1 MKQSQQNIKRLL
13 RHYAPR
19 NDKNTKTNMNTDILF
34 KQSIENKEN
43 FWKEQAQEISWF
55 EFPKTITSNDEN
67 HYNQWFP
74 DGKLNICYLCIDKHI
89 EDGFGDQVAVI
100 YDSPVTNQKKTYT
113 FNEAKQEISKLAG
126 GLISLG
132 LKKGDTAVIYMPMI
146 PQTLF
151 SMLACARI
159 GVIHNVVFGG
169 FAPHELVVRIDD
181 CKPKAL
187 ITATAGVEI
196 AKRIPYLP
204 LVEKAIELAQDKVDH
219 IIVYNRKLVDNQHE
233 IFDGL
238 IDYEELVQNS
248 EPADCVSVESTHPLY
263 LLYTSGTTGK
273 PKGVARD
280 TGGYATALKLSMKY
294 IYGIEPGETFW
305 AASDFGWAVGHS
317 YTVYGPLI
325 NRNSTI
331 IFEGKPIMTPDAG
344 TFWRIISEYKVAA
357 MFTAPTAIRAIK
369 KEDPNGELVKKYDLS
384 HFRKQFLA
392 GERCDVA
399 TLDWFAEHI
408 GIPAIDHW
416 WQTESGSPMLGL
428 MTFNEDYKIKR
439 ASAGK
444 PIPGYDI
451 KIFDENGYELDAHH
465 EGYLVIKLPLPPGA
479 LLGIWKDYDRFEK
492 SYLSQYKGYYFSG
505 DGAIKD
511 EDGYI
516 FITGRV
522 DDVIN
527 VAGHRLSTSEMEEIV
542 SSHPDVAECA
552 VVGIDDELKG
562 QIPFA
567 TVVLKNG
574 SSVSEDQV
582 EKDIIKTVREKI
594 GAVACLKNVM
604 IVKRLPKTRSGK
616 ILRKLIRTLLDGK
629 EFQIP
634 STIDDEKIIDEIQE
648 KIGDYRR

>member
-1 MKQSQQNIKRLL
+1 M
-13 RHYAPR
+13 
-19 NDKNTKTNMNTDILF
+19 DTDRLF
-34 KQSIENKEN
+34 KQSIENKEQ

-55 EFPKTITSNDEN
+55 EFPNQIISKDEN
-67 HYNQWFP
+67 TYTQWFS
-74 DGKLNICYLCIDKHI
+74 DGKLNMSYLCIDKHI
-89 EDGFGDQVAVI
+89 EDGFGDEIAII
-100 YDSPVTNQKKTYT
+100 YDSPVTNQRKKYT
-113 FNEAKQEISKLAG
+113 FNKAKEEISKLAG
-126 GLISLG
+126 GLVSLG
-132 LKKGDTAVIYMPMI
+132 LKKGDTAVVYMPMI

-151 SMLACARI
+151 AMLACARI

-187 ITATAGVEI
+187 ITATAGIEI

-204 LVEKAIELAQDKVDH
+204 LVEKAIELAQDKVDN
-219 IIVYNRKLVDNQHE
+219 IIVFNRNLIDNKDE
-233 IFDGL
+233 MFEGI
-238 IDYEELVQNS
+238 IDYEELVSAS
-248 EPADCVSVESTHPLY
+248 EPADCVSVESNHPLY

-273 PKGVARD
+273 PKGITRD
-280 TGGYATALKLSMKY
+280 TGGYATALKFSMKY
-294 IYGIEPGETFW
+294 IYGIEQGEAFW

-317 YTVYGPLI
+317 YSVYGPLI
-325 NRNSTI
+325 NRNTTI

-344 TFWRIISEYKVAA
+344 TFWRIISEYKVSA

-384 HFRKQFLA
+384 HFKKQFLA

-399 TLDWFAEHI
+399 TLDWFEKHI
-408 GIPAIDHW
+408 GVPAIDHW
-416 WQTESGSPMLGL
+416 WQTESGWPMLGL
-428 MTFNEDYKIKR
+428 MTFNDDYKIKR
-439 ASAGK
+439 AAAGK

-451 KIFDENGYELDAHH
+451 KIFDENGYELDEHK

-479 LLGIWKDYDRFEK
+479 LLGVWNDYERFEK

-511 EDGYI
+511 EDGYL

-552 VVGIDDELKG
+552 VVGIDDDLRG
-562 QIPFA
+562 QVPFA

-574 SSVSEDQV
+574 AEISEENV
-582 EKDIIKTVREKI
+582 EKEIILKVREKI
-594 GAVACLKNVM
+594 GAVAFLKSVM
-604 IVKRLPKTRSGK
+604 VVKRLPKTRSGK
-616 ILRKLIRTLLDGK
+616 ILRKLIRTIIDGK

-634 STIDDEKIIDEIQE
+634 STIDDEKIIDELRE
-648 KIGDYRR
+648 KIQQYRG

>member
-1 MKQSQQNIKRLL
+1 
-13 RHYAPR
+13 
-19 NDKNTKTNMNTDILF
+19 MNTDDLF
-34 KQSIENKEN
+34 KQSIENKEQ

-55 EFPKTITSNDEN
+55 EFPETIISKDKNNYT
-67 HYNQWFP
+67 QWFE
-74 DGKLNICYLCIDKHI
+74 DGRLNMSYLCIDKHI
-89 EDGFGDQVAVI
+89 EDGFGEEIAII
-100 YDSPVTNQKKTYT
+100 YDSPVTNQKKKYT
-113 FNEAKQEISKLAG
+113 FNQAKEEISKLAG
-126 GLISLG
+126 GLDSLG

-151 SMLACARI
+151 AMLACARI

-204 LVEKAIELAQDKVDH
+204 LVEKAIELAQDKVDN
-219 IIVYNRKLVDNQHE
+219 IIVFNRKLTDNKDE
-233 IFDGL
+233 MFEGI
-238 IDYEELVQNS
+238 IDYEELVSAS
-248 EPADCVSVESTHPLY
+248 EPADCVSVESNHPLY

-273 PKGVARD
+273 PKGITRD
-280 TGGYATALKLSMKY
+280 TGGYATALKFSMKY
-294 IYGIEPGETFW
+294 IYGIEEGETFW
-305 AASDFGWAVGHS
+305 AASDLGWAVGHS
-317 YTVYGPLI
+317 YTVYAPLI
-325 NRNSTI
+325 NRNTTI
-331 IFEGKPIMTPDAG
+331 IFEGKPIMTPDSG
-344 TFWRIISEYKVAA
+344 TFWRIISEYQVSA

-384 HFRKQFLA
+384 HFKKQFLA

-408 GIPAIDHW
+408 GVPAIDHW

-428 MTFNEDYKIKR
+428 MTFNDDYKIKR
-439 ASAGK
+439 AAAGK

-451 KIFDENGYELDAHH
+451 KIFDENGYELDEHK

-479 LLGIWKDYDRFEK
+479 LLGVWNDHERFEK

-552 VVGIDDELKG
+552 VVGIDDDLRG
-562 QIPFA
+562 QVPFA

-574 SSVSEDQV
+574 SEISEENV
-582 EKDIIKTVREKI
+582 EKEIILKVREKI
-594 GAVACLKNVM
+594 GAVAFLKSVM
-604 IVKRLPKTRSGK
+604 VVKRLPKTRSGK
-616 ILRKLIRTLLDGK
+616 TLRKLIRTIIDGK

-634 STIDDEKIIDEIQE
+634 STIDDENIIDEIQE
-648 KIGDYRR
+648 KFKTYKDKK

>member
-1 MKQSQQNIKRLL
+1 
-13 RHYAPR
+13 
-19 NDKNTKTNMNTDILF
+19 MNADDLF
-34 KQSIENKEN
+34 KRSIEDKEN

-55 EFPKTITSNDEN
+55 EFPGQILSQNEN
-67 HYNQWFP
+67 NYTEWYS
-74 DGKLNICYLCIDKHI
+74 DGKLNICYLCIDKHV
-89 EDGFGDQVAVI
+89 EDGYGDQIAII
-100 YDSPVTNQKKTYT
+100 YDSPVTDQKITYT
-113 FNEAKQEISKLAG
+113 FNQAQEEISKFAG
-126 GLISLG
+126 GLVSLG
-132 LKKGDTAVIYMPMI
+132 LEKGDTAVIYMPMI

-151 SMLACARI
+151 AMLACARI

-169 FAPHELVVRIDD
+169 FAPHELAVRIDD

-219 IIVYNRKLVDNQHE
+219 IIVYNRKLIDNQDE
-233 IFDGL
+233 MFDGL
-238 IDYEELVQNS
+238 IDYEGLIQQSSSV
-248 EPADCVSVESTHPLY
+248 ACVPVASTHPLY

-273 PKGVARD
+273 PKGIVRD
-280 TGGYATALKLSMKY
+280 TGGYATALKFSMKY
-294 IYGIEPGETFW
+294 IYGIEPGETYW

-317 YTVYGPLI
+317 FSVYGPLL
-325 NRNSTI
+325 NRNTTI
-331 IFEGKPIMTPDAG
+331 VFEGKPIMTPDAG
-344 TFWRIISEYKVAA
+344 TFWRIISEYKVSA

-384 HFRKQFLA
+384 NLKKQFLA

-399 TLDWFAEHI
+399 TLDWFNEHI
-408 GIPAIDHW
+408 GVPAIDHW
-416 WQTESGSPMLGL
+416 WQTESGWPMLGL
-428 MTFNEDYKIKR
+428 LTFDDHYKIKR

-451 KIFDENGYELDAHH
+451 KIFDENGFELDPHQ

-479 LLGIWKDYDRFEK
+479 LLGIWKDYERFQS

-505 DGAIKD
+505 DGAIQD
-511 EDGYI
+511 EDGYF

-527 VAGHRLSTSEMEEIV
+527 VAGHRLSTSEMEEIL
-542 SSHPDVAECA
+542 SSHPQVAECA
-552 VVGIDDELKG
+552 VVGIDNELKG
-562 QIPFA
+562 QVPFA

-574 SSVSEDQV
+574 STISEEDL
-582 EKDIIKTVREKI
+582 EKEIIKMVREKI
-594 GAVACLKNVM
+594 GAVAFLKNAMV
-604 IVKRLPKTRSGK
+604 VKRLPKTRSGK

-629 EFQIP
+629 EFQVP
-634 STIDDEKIIDEIQE
+634 STIDDDQIIEEIQE
-648 KIGDYRR
+648 KIVDYRTKFTN

>member
-1 MKQSQQNIKRLL
+1 M
-13 RHYAPR
+13 
-19 NDKNTKTNMNTDILF
+19 DTDILF
-34 KQSIENKEN
+34 KQSIEDKEH
-43 FWKEQAQEISWF
+43 FWKQQAQEIDWF
-55 EFPKTITSNDEN
+55 QFPAQILSEDNNNYTE
-67 HYNQWFP
+67 WFS
-74 DGKLNICYLCIDKHI
+74 DGKLNMCYLCIDKHI
-89 EDGFGDQVAVI
+89 NDGFGEQVAII
-100 YDSPVTNQKKTYT
+100 YDSPVTHQKIKYT
-113 FNEAKQEISKLAG
+113 FNEAKEEISKLAG
-126 GLISLG
+126 GLVSLG

-204 LVEKAIELAQDKVDH
+204 LVEKAIELTQNKVEH
-219 IIVYNRKLVDNQHE
+219 IIVFNRKLADNHHE
-233 IFDGL
+233 MFEGL
-238 IDYEELVQNS
+238 IDYEELIQQS

-273 PKGVARD
+273 PKGITRD
-280 TGGYATALKLSMKY
+280 TGGYATALKFSMNY
-294 IYGIEPGETFW
+294 IYGVKPEETYW

-317 YTVYGPLI
+317 FSVYGPLI
-325 NRNSTI
+325 NRNTTV
-331 IFEGKPIMTPDAG
+331 IFEGKPILTPDAG
-344 TFWRIISEYKVAA
+344 TFWRIISEYRVSV

-384 HFRKQFLA
+384 HFKKQFLA

-408 GIPAIDHW
+408 GVPAIDHW
-416 WQTESGSPMLGL
+416 WQTESGWPMLGL
-428 MTFNEDYKIKR
+428 MTLNEDYKIKR

-444 PIPGYDI
+444 PVPGYDI
-451 KIFDENGYELDAHH
+451 KIFDENGYELDAHQ

-479 LLGIWKDYDRFEK
+479 LLGIWNDDKRFHD
-492 SYLSQYKGYYFSG
+492 SYLSQYNGYYFSG

-552 VVGIDDELKG
+552 VVGINDDLKG

-567 TVVLKNG
+567 SVVVKNG
-574 SSVSEDQV
+574 SAISEKDL
-582 EKDIIKTVREKI
+582 EEDIIKSVREKI

-604 IVKRLPKTRSGK
+604 MVKRLPKTRSGK
-616 ILRKLIRTLLDGK
+616 ILRKLIRTILDGK

-634 STIDDEKIIDEIQE
+634 STIDDEKIVEEIQQ
-648 KIGDYRR
+648 KIEEYRA

>member
-1 MKQSQQNIKRLL
+1 MINADAIFKR
-13 RHYAPR
+13 
-19 NDKNTKTNMNTDILF
+19 
-34 KQSIENKEN
+34 SIEDKEN
-43 FWKEQAQEISWF
+43 FWKEQAEDINWF
-55 EFPKTITSNDEN
+55 EFPTDILSPDKNN
-67 HYNQWFP
+67 YPQWFAN
-74 DGKLNICYLCIDKHI
+74 GKLNMCYLCIDQHI
-89 EDGFGDQVAVI
+89 EDGFGEQTAII
-100 YDSPVTNQKKTYT
+100 YDSPVTNQKLQYT
-113 FNEAKQEISKLAG
+113 FNEAKDEIAKFAG
-126 GLISLG
+126 GLASLG

-151 SMLACARI
+151 AMLACARI

-196 AKRIPYLP
+196 SKRIPYLP

-219 IIVYNRKLVDNQHE
+219 IIVYNRRLTENKHE
-233 IFDGL
+233 MFEGI
-238 IDYEELVQNS
+238 IDYEELIKNS
-248 EPADCVSVESTHPLY
+248 EPVDCVSVESTHPLY

-273 PKGVARD
+273 PKGIVRD
-280 TGGYATALKLSMKY
+280 TGGYAVALKFSMKY
-294 IYGIEPGETFW
+294 IYGIEPGETYW

-317 YTVYGPLI
+317 YTVYGPLL
-325 NRNSTI
+325 NRNTTI

-384 HFRKQFLA
+384 HFKKQFLA

-408 GIPAIDHW
+408 GVPAIDHW
-416 WQTESGSPMLGL
+416 WQTESGWPMLGL
-428 MTFNEDYKIKR
+428 MTYDENYTIKR

-451 KIFDENGYELDAHH
+451 KIFDENGYELDAHQ
-465 EGYLVIKLPLPPGA
+465 EGYLIIKLPLPPGA
-479 LLGIWKDYDRFEK
+479 LLGVWKDYERYQK
-492 SYLSQYKGYYFSG
+492 SYLSQYNGYYFSG

-552 VVGIDDELKG
+552 VVGIDDNLKG

-567 TVVLKNG
+567 TIVVKNG
-574 SSVSEDQV
+574 SLITEQDL
-582 EKDIIKTVREKI
+582 EKEIIQMVREKI
-594 GAVACLKNVM
+594 GAVAFLKNAM
-604 IVKRLPKTRSGK
+604 TVKRLPKTRSGK
-616 ILRKLIRTLLDGK
+616 ILRKLIRTLLDSK

-648 KIGDYRR
+648 KIREYRA

>member
-1 MKQSQQNIKRLL
+1 MTETQK
-13 RHYAPR
+13 
-19 NDKNTKTNMNTDILF
+19 NMNADDLF
-34 KQSIENKEN
+34 KQSIENKEQ
-43 FWKEQAQEISWF
+43 FWKEQAQKISWF
-55 EFPKTITSNDEN
+55 EFPETIISKDKNNYT
-67 HYNQWFP
+67 QWFE
-74 DGKLNICYLCIDKHI
+74 DGKLNMSYLCIDKHI
-89 EDGFGDQVAVI
+89 EDGFGEEIAII
-100 YDSPVTNQKKTYT
+100 YDSPVTNQKIKYT
-113 FNEAKQEISKLAG
+113 FNQAKEKISKLAG
-126 GLISLG
+126 GLVSLN

-151 SMLACARI
+151 AMLACARI

-187 ITATAGVEI
+187 ITATAGIEI

-204 LVEKAIELAQDKVDH
+204 LVEKAIELAQDKVDN
-219 IIVYNRKLVDNQHE
+219 IIVFNRKLTENKNE
-233 IFDGL
+233 MFEGI
-238 IDYEELVQNS
+238 IDYEELVSTS
-248 EPADCVSVESTHPLY
+248 EPSDCVSVDSNHPLY

-273 PKGVARD
+273 PKGITRD
-280 TGGYATALKLSMKY
+280 TGGYATALKFSMKY
-294 IYGIEPGETFW
+294 IYGIEQGEAFW

-317 YTVYGPLI
+317 YSVYGPLI
-325 NRNSTI
+325 NRNTTI
-331 IFEGKPIMTPDAG
+331 IFEGKPVMTPDAG
-344 TFWRIISEYKVAA
+344 TFWRIISEHKVSA

-369 KEDPNGELVKKYDLS
+369 KEDPNGELIKKYDLR
-384 HFRKQFLA
+384 HFKKQFLA

-399 TLDWFAEHI
+399 TLDWFEKHI
-408 GIPAIDHW
+408 GVPAIDHW

-428 MTFNEDYKIKR
+428 MTFNDDYKIKR
-439 ASAGK
+439 AAAGK

-451 KIFDENGYELDAHH
+451 KIFDENGYELDEHK

-479 LLGIWKDYDRFEK
+479 LLGVWNDYERFEK

-552 VVGIDDELKG
+552 VVGIDDDLRG
-562 QIPFA
+562 QVPFA

-574 SSVSEDQV
+574 SEISEENV
-582 EKDIIKTVREKI
+582 EKEIILKVREKI
-594 GAVACLKNVM
+594 GAVAFLKSV
-604 IVKRLPKTRSGK
+604 IVVKRLPKTRSGK
-616 ILRKLIRTLLDGK
+616 ILRKLIRTIIDGK

-648 KIGDYRR
+648 KFKIYKDKK

>member
-1 MKQSQQNIKRLL
+1 MNADALF
-13 RHYAPR
+13 
-19 NDKNTKTNMNTDILF
+19 TK
-34 KQSIENKEN
+34 SIENKEE
-43 FWKEQAQEISWF
+43 FWKEQAENIKWF
-55 EFPKTITSNDEN
+55 SFPKNILSTDEN
-67 HYNQWFP
+67 NYPQWFA
-74 DGKLNICYLCIDKHI
+74 DGELNMCYLCIDKHI
-89 EDGFGDQVAVI
+89 EDGFGEQIAVI
-100 YDSPVTNQKKTYT
+100 YDSPVTNQKITFT
-113 FNEAKQEISKLAG
+113 FNQAKEEISKLAG
-126 GLISLG
+126 GLLSLG

-169 FAPHELVVRIDD
+169 FAPQELVVRIDD

-196 AKRIPYLP
+196 VKRIPYLP
-204 LVEKAIELAQDKVDH
+204 LVEKAIELAQDKVDN
-219 IIVYNRKLVDNQHE
+219 IIVFNRKLVDNQHE
-233 IFDGL
+233 MFDGL
-238 IDYEELVQNS
+238 IDYEELVNKS
-248 EPADCVSVESTHPLY
+248 KPANCVPVESTHPLY

-273 PKGVARD
+273 PKGIVRD
-280 TGGYATALKLSMKY
+280 TGGYATAMKFSMEY
-294 IYGIEPGETFW
+294 IYDAKPGETFW

-317 YTVYGPLI
+317 YSVYGPLV
-325 NRNSTI
+325 NRNTTV

-344 TFWRIISEYKVAA
+344 TFWRIISEYKVAT

-384 HFRKQFLA
+384 CLKKQFLA

-399 TLDWFAEHI
+399 TLDWFNEHVNV
-408 GIPAIDHW
+408 PAIDHW

-428 MTFNEDYKIKR
+428 LTAEENYQIKR

-451 KIFDENGYELDAHH
+451 HIFDENGLELDAHR

-479 LLGIWKDYDRFEK
+479 LLGVWKDYERFEK
-492 SYLSQYKGYYFSG
+492 SYLSQFEGYYFSG

-511 EDGYI
+511 EDGYV

-552 VVGIDDELKG
+552 VVGIDDALKG

-567 TVVLKNG
+567 SVVIKNG
-574 SSVSEDQV
+574 STISETEL
-582 EKDIIKTVREKI
+582 EKQIILKVREKI

-604 IVKRLPKTRSGK
+604 TVKRLPKTRSGK
-616 ILRKLIRTLLDGK
+616 ILRKLIRTLLDDK
-629 EFQIP
+629 EFTIP
-634 STIDDEKIIDEIQE
+634 ATIDDEKIIDEIQE
-648 KIGDYRR
+648 KYKEYTISK

>member
-1 MKQSQQNIKRLL
+1 MDT
-13 RHYAPR
+13 Y
-19 NDKNTKTNMNTDILF
+19 DLF
-34 KQSIENKEN
+34 KRSIENKEQ
-43 FWKEQAQEISWF
+43 FWTEQTNKISWF
-55 EFPKTITSNDEN
+55 EFPKNILSEDKNNYT
-67 HYNQWFP
+67 QWFV
-74 DGKLNICYLCIDKHI
+74 DGKLNMSYLCIDKHI
-89 EDGFGDQVAVI
+89 EDGFGEEIAII
-100 YDSPVTNQKKTYT
+100 YDSPVTNQKQKFTY
-113 FNEAKQEISKLAG
+113 NQAKEEISKLAG
-126 GLISLG
+126 GLKSLG

-181 CKPKAL
+181 CKPKVL

-204 LVEKAIELAQDKVDH
+204 LVEKAIELAQDKVDN
-219 IIVYNRKLVDNQHE
+219 IIVFNRKLVENQSE
-233 IFDGL
+233 MFEGL
-238 IDYEELVQNS
+238 IDYEELVSKS
-248 EPADCVSVESTHPLY
+248 EPADCVSVESNHPLY

-273 PKGVARD
+273 PKGIARD
-280 TGGYATALKLSMKY
+280 TGGYATALKFSMKY

-325 NRNSTI
+325 NRNTTI

-384 HFRKQFLA
+384 HFKKQFLA

-408 GIPAIDHW
+408 NVPAIDHW

-428 MTFNEDYKIKR
+428 MTFDDDYKIKR

-451 KIFDENGYELDAHH
+451 KVFDENGYELDPHH

-479 LLGIWKDYDRFEK
+479 LLGIWNDYERFNK
-492 SYLSQYKGYYFSG
+492 SYLSQFNGYYFSG

-511 EDGYI
+511 EDGYV

-574 SSVSEDQV
+574 AEISEENL
-582 EKDIIKTVREKI
+582 EKEIVKTVREKI
-594 GAVACLKNVM
+594 GAVACLKNVAV
-604 IVKRLPKTRSGK
+604 VKRLPKTRSGK
-616 ILRKLIRTLLDGK
+616 ILRKLIRTIIDGK

-634 STIDDEKIIDEIQE
+634 STIDDENIIEEIQG
-648 KIGDYRR
+648 KILEYKNPK

>member
-1 MKQSQQNIKRLL
+1 MQTDNLFEKSI
-13 RHYAPR
+13 
-19 NDKNTKTNMNTDILF
+19 NDR
-34 KQSIENKEN
+34 EN
-43 FWKEQAQEISWF
+43 FWKEQAQEIKWS
-55 EFPKTITSNDEN
+55 EFPSQITSKDKND
-67 HYNQWFP
+67 YTQWFA
-74 DGKLNICYLCIDKHI
+74 DGKLNMCYLCIDQHI
-89 EDGFGDQVAVI
+89 EDGFGDQTAII
-100 YDSPVTNQKKTYT
+100 YDSPVTQQKISYS
-113 FNEAKQEISKLAG
+113 FLEAQEEISKLAG
-126 GLISLG
+126 GLVSLG

-169 FAPHELVVRIDD
+169 FAPQELVVRIDD
-181 CKPKAL
+181 CKPKVL

-204 LVEKAIELAQDKVDH
+204 LVEKAIELAQDKVDN
-219 IIVYNRKLVDNQHE
+219 IIVYNRKLVDNQNE
-233 IFDGL
+233 MFDGL
-238 IDYEELVQNS
+238 IDYQELVEKSN
-248 EPADCVSVESTHPLY
+248 PTPCVPVESTHPLY

-273 PKGVARD
+273 PKGITRD
-280 TGGYATALKLSMKY
+280 TGGHATALKFSMKY
-294 IYGIEPGETFW
+294 IYGIESGETFW

-317 YTVYGPLI
+317 YMVYGPLL
-325 NRNSTI
+325 NRNTTV

-344 TFWRIISEYKVAA
+344 TFWRVISEYKVNA

-369 KEDPNGELVKKYDLS
+369 KEDPEGLLVKKYDLS
-384 HFRKQFLA
+384 SLKKQFLA

-399 TLDWFAEHI
+399 TLDWFNEHI
-408 GIPAIDHW
+408 GVPAIDHW
-416 WQTESGSPMLGL
+416 WQTESGSPMIGL
-428 MTFNEDYKIKR
+428 LTYDDNYQIKR

-444 PIPGYDI
+444 AMPGYDI
-451 KIFDENGYELDAHH
+451 KIFDESGLELDENK

-479 LLGIWKDYDRFEK
+479 LASVWNDNERFQD
-492 SYLSQYKGYYFSG
+492 SYLSQFNGYYFSG

-552 VVGIDDELKG
+552 VVGIDDDLRG

-567 TVVLKNG
+567 AIVLKNG
-574 SSVSEDQV
+574 TQISESEV
-582 EKDIIKTVREKI
+582 EKEIILKVREKI
-594 GAVACLKNVM
+594 GAVAFLKNVM
-604 IVKRLPKTRSGK
+604 TVNRLPKTRSGK
-616 ILRKLIRTLLDGK
+616 ILRKLIRTIIDGK
-629 EFQIP
+629 DFQIP
-634 STIDDEKIIDEIQE
+634 STIDDEKIIEEMQIKYQS
-648 KIGDYRR
+648 YRD

>member
-1 MKQSQQNIKRLL
+1 MNTGDLYKQSL
-13 RHYAPR
+13 
-19 NDKNTKTNMNTDILF
+19 
-34 KQSIENKEN
+34 ENKEH
-43 FWKEQAQEISWF
+43 FWKEQAREISWF
-55 EFPKTITSNDEN
+55 EFPQTIISQNQN
-67 HYNQWFP
+67 HYTQWFA
-74 DGKLNICYLCIDKHI
+74 DGKLNMCYLCIDKHI
-89 EDGFGDQVAVI
+89 EDGFGNETAII
-100 YDSPVTNQKKTYT
+100 YDSPVTNQKRKYT
-113 FNEAKQEISKLAG
+113 FYEAREEISKLAG
-126 GLISLG
+126 GLLSLG

-151 SMLACARI
+151 AMLACARI

-169 FAPHELVVRIDD
+169 FAPNELVVRIDD

-187 ITATAGVEI
+187 ITATAGIEI

-204 LVEKAIELAQDKVDH
+204 LVEKAIELAQDKVEN
-219 IIVYNRKLVDNQHE
+219 IIVFNRKLVDNQHE
-233 IFDGL
+233 MFDGL
-238 IDYEELVQNS
+238 VDYEELVQKS
-248 EPADCVSVESTHPLY
+248 QAAECVSVESTHPLY

-273 PKGVARD
+273 PKGITRD
-280 TGGYATALKLSMKY
+280 TGGYATALKFSMKY
-294 IYGIEPGETFW
+294 IYGVEPGETYW

-317 YTVYGPLI
+317 FSVYGPLI
-325 NRNSTI
+325 NRNTTV

-344 TFWRIISEYKVAA
+344 TFWRIISEYKVSV

-392 GERCDVA
+392 GERCDVS

-408 GIPAIDHW
+408 GVPAIDHW
-416 WQTESGSPMLGL
+416 WQTESGWPMLGL
-428 MTFNEDYKIKR
+428 MTFDENYKIKR

-451 KIFDENGYELDAHH
+451 TIFDENGYELDAHH

-479 LLGIWKDYDRFEK
+479 LLGIWKDNERFQS
-492 SYLSQYKGYYFSG
+492 SYLSQFNGYYFSG

-542 SSHPDVAECA
+542 SAHPDVAECA

-562 QIPFA
+562 QVPFA

-574 SSVSEDQV
+574 SVISEENI
-582 EKDIIKTVREKI
+582 EKEIVKNVREKI

-604 IVKRLPKTRSGK
+604 TVKRLPKTRSGK
-616 ILRKLIRTLLDGK
+616 ILRKLIRTLVDKK

-634 STIDDEKIIDEIQE
+634 STIDDEKIIDEIQQ
-648 KIGDYRR
+648 KIIAYKTKKNN

>member
-1 MKQSQQNIKRLL
+1 
-13 RHYAPR
+13 
-19 NDKNTKTNMNTDILF
+19 MNADTLF
-34 KQSIENKEN
+34 KRSMEDRES
-43 FWKEQAQEISWF
+43 FWQEQAREIQWS
-55 EFPKTITSNDEN
+55 EFPRQILSEN
-67 HYNQWFP
+67 GGHYPQWFA
-74 DGKLNICYLCIDKHI
+74 DGKLNMCYLCIDKHI
-89 EDGFGDQVAVI
+89 EDGFGNEIAII
-100 YDSPVTNQKKTYT
+100 YDSPVTGQKTTYT
-113 FNEAKQEISKLAG
+113 FNEAREEISKLAG
-126 GLISLG
+126 GLVSLG

-151 SMLACARI
+151 AMLACARI

-187 ITATAGVEI
+187 ITATAGMEV

-204 LVEKAIELAQDKVDH
+204 LVEKAIELAQDKVDN
-219 IIVYNRKLVDNQHE
+219 IIVFNRKLADNRHE
-233 IFDGL
+233 MFEGL
-238 IDYEELVQNS
+238 IDYETLVRESN
-248 EPADCVSVESTHPLY
+248 PAECVSVESTHPLY

-273 PKGVARD
+273 PKGITRD
-280 TGGYATALKLSMKY
+280 TGGYATALKFSMKY
-294 IYGIEPGETFW
+294 IYGVEPGETYW

-317 YTVYGPLI
+317 FSVYGPLI
-325 NRNSTI
+325 NRNTTI
-331 IFEGKPIMTPDAG
+331 IFEGKPVMTPDAG
-344 TFWRIISEYKVAA
+344 TFWRIISEYKVSV

-369 KEDPNGELVKKYDLS
+369 KEDPDGNLVKKYDLS
-384 HFRKQFLA
+384 NFKKQFLA

-399 TLDWFAEHI
+399 TLDWLTRHI
-408 GIPAIDHW
+408 RVPVIDHW
-416 WQTESGSPMLGL
+416 WQTESGWPMLGL
-428 MTFNEDYKIKR
+428 LTFDGNYKIKR

-451 KIFDENGYELDAHH
+451 KIFDENGLELGPHH
-465 EGYLVIKLPLPPGA
+465 EGYLVIRLPLPPGA
-479 LLGIWKDYDRFEK
+479 LTGIWNDRERFQN

-505 DGAIKD
+505 DGAIQD
-511 EDGYI
+511 EDGYV

-542 SSHPDVAECA
+542 SAHPQVAECA
-552 VVGIDDELKG
+552 VVGINDELKG

-567 TVVLKNG
+567 AVVLKNG
-574 SSVSEDQV
+574 STISEQQL
-582 EKDIIKTVREKI
+582 EKEIVQAVREKI

-604 IVKRLPKTRSGK
+604 AVRRLPKTRSGK

-629 EFQIP
+629 DFQVP

-648 KIGDYRR
+648 KIKEYRM

>member
-1 MKQSQQNIKRLL
+1 
-13 RHYAPR
+13 
-19 NDKNTKTNMNTDILF
+19 MNADNLF
-34 KQSIENKEN
+34 KQSIENKEP

-55 EFPKTITSNDEN
+55 KFPETIISKDEKE
-67 HYNQWFP
+67 YIQWFT
-74 DGKLNICYLCIDKHI
+74 DGKLNMSYLCIDKHI
-89 EDGFGDQVAVI
+89 EDGFGEEIAII
-100 YDSPVTNQKKTYT
+100 YDSPVTNQKKKYT
-113 FNEAKQEISKLAG
+113 FNQAKEEISKLAG
-126 GLISLG
+126 GLVSLG

-151 SMLACARI
+151 AMLACARI

-187 ITATAGVEI
+187 ITATAGIEI

-204 LVEKAIELAQDKVDH
+204 LVEKAIELAQDKVDN
-219 IIVYNRKLVDNQHE
+219 IIVFNRKLVDNQDE
-233 IFDGL
+233 MFEGI
-238 IDYEELVQNS
+238 IDYEELISTS
-248 EPADCVSVESTHPLY
+248 EPADCISVDSNHPLY

-273 PKGVARD
+273 PKGITRD
-280 TGGYATALKLSMKY
+280 TGGYATALKFSMKY

-325 NRNSTI
+325 NRNTTI

-344 TFWRIISEYKVAA
+344 TFWRIISEYKVSA

-369 KEDPNGELVKKYDLS
+369 KEDPNGELIKNYDLS
-384 HFRKQFLA
+384 NFKKQFLA

-399 TLDWFAEHI
+399 TLDWFEKHI
-408 GIPAIDHW
+408 GVPAIDHW
-416 WQTESGSPMLGL
+416 WQTESGWPMLGL
-428 MTFNEDYKIKR
+428 ITFNDDYKIKR
-439 ASAGK
+439 AAAGK

-451 KIFDENGYELDAHH
+451 KIFDENGYELDEHK

-479 LLGIWKDYDRFEK
+479 LLGVWNDYERFEK

-552 VVGIDDELKG
+552 VVGIEDDLRG
-562 QIPFA
+562 QVPFA

-574 SSVSEDQV
+574 SEISEENV
-582 EKDIIKTVREKI
+582 EKEIIKNVREKI
-594 GAVACLKNVM
+594 GAVAFLKSVM
-604 IVKRLPKTRSGK
+604 VVKRLPKTRSGK
-616 ILRKLIRTLLDGK
+616 ILRKLIRTIIDGK
-629 EFQIP
+629 DFQIP
-634 STIDDEKIIDEIQE
+634 STIDDEKIIEEIQE
-648 KIGDYRR
+648 KFKNYTDKK

>member
-1 MKQSQQNIKRLL
+1 MPNI
-13 RHYAPR
+13 
-19 NDKNTKTNMNTDILF
+19 NMNADHLF
-34 KQSIENKEN
+34 KQSIEDKEN

-55 EFPKTITSNDEN
+55 EFPTQILSKDKNKYT
-67 HYNQWFP
+67 QWFS
-74 DGKLNICYLCIDKHI
+74 DGKPNMCYLCIDKHI
-89 EDGFGDQVAVI
+89 EDGFGEQIAIV

-113 FNEAKQEISKLAG
+113 FNQAKEEISKLAG
-126 GLISLG
+126 GLVSLG

-151 SMLACARI
+151 AMLACARI

-187 ITATAGVEI
+187 ITATAGIEI

-204 LVEKAIELAQDKVDH
+204 LVEKAIELAQDKVEN

-233 IFDGL
+233 MFDGL
-238 IDYEELVQNS
+238 IDYEELVQQS
-248 EPADCVSVESTHPLY
+248 DPVGCVSVESTHPLY

-273 PKGVARD
+273 PKGITRD
-280 TGGYATALKLSMKY
+280 TGGYATALKFSMKY
-294 IYGIEPGETFW
+294 IYGVEKGETYW

-317 YTVYGPLI
+317 FSVYGPLI
-325 NRNSTI
+325 NRNTTI

-344 TFWRIISEYKVAA
+344 TFWRIISEYKVSA

-369 KEDPNGELVKKYDLS
+369 KEDTDGELVKKYDLS
-384 HFRKQFLA
+384 HFKKQFLA

-399 TLDWFAEHI
+399 TLDWFEKHI
-408 GIPAIDHW
+408 GVPAIDHW
-416 WQTESGSPMLGL
+416 WQTESGWPMLGL
-428 MTFNEDYKIKR
+428 MTFDENYKIKR

-444 PIPGYDI
+444 PIPGHDI
-451 KIFDENGYELDAHH
+451 RIFDENGYELNAHQ
-465 EGYLVIKLPLPPGA
+465 EGYLIIKLPLPPGA
-479 LLGIWKDYDRFEK
+479 LLGIWNDNDRFQD

-542 SSHPDVAECA
+542 SSHPNVAECA

-567 TVVLKNG
+567 SVVLKNG
-574 SSVSEDQV
+574 STISEEDL
-582 EKDIIKTVREKI
+582 EKDIVKMVREKI

-634 STIDDEKIIDEIQE
+634 STIDDEKIIEEIQQ
-648 KIGDYRR
+648 KINKYRT

>member
-1 MKQSQQNIKRLL
+1 
-13 RHYAPR
+13 
-19 NDKNTKTNMNTDILF
+19 MNTDILF
-34 KQSIENKEN
+34 KQSIENKEA
-43 FWKEQAQEISWF
+43 FWKAQAQEIDWF
-55 EFPKTITSNDEN
+55 EFPTQILSKDQND
-67 HYNQWFP
+67 YAQWYS
-74 DGKLNICYLCIDKHI
+74 DGKLNMCYLCIDKHI
-89 EDGFGDQVAVI
+89 ENDFGEQIAIV
-100 YDSPVTNQKKTYT
+100 YDSPVTNQKIQYT
-113 FNEAKQEISKLAG
+113 FNQAKKEISKLAG
-126 GLISLG
+126 GLVSLG
-132 LKKGDTAVIYMPMI
+132 LTKGDTAVIYMPMI

-151 SMLACARI
+151 AMLACARI

-169 FAPHELVVRIDD
+169 FAPNELVVRIDD

-204 LVEKAIELAQDKVDH
+204 LVEKAIELAQDIVEN
-219 IIVYNRKLVDNQHE
+219 IIVYNRKLVENQHE
-233 IFDGL
+233 MFDGL
-238 IDYEELVQNS
+238 IDYEKLVQQS
-248 EPADCVSVESTHPLY
+248 KPADCIPVESTHPLY

-273 PKGVARD
+273 PKGITRD
-280 TGGYATALKLSMKY
+280 TGGYATALKFSMKY
-294 IYGIEPGETFW
+294 IYGIEQGETYW

-317 YTVYGPLI
+317 FSVYGPLI
-325 NRNSTI
+325 NRNTTI

-344 TFWRIISEYKVAA
+344 TFWRVISEYKVSA

-384 HFRKQFLA
+384 HFKKQFLA

-399 TLDWFAEHI
+399 TLDWFEKHI
-408 GIPAIDHW
+408 GVPAIDHW
-416 WQTESGSPMLGL
+416 WQTESGWPMLGL
-428 MTFNEDYKIKR
+428 MTFDDNYKIKR
-439 ASAGK
+439 AAAGK

-451 KIFDENGYELDAHH
+451 KIFDENGYELDAHQ
-465 EGYLVIKLPLPPGA
+465 EGYLIIKLPLPPGS
-479 LLGIWKDYDRFEK
+479 LLGIWNDNERFQS

-552 VVGIDDELKG
+552 VVGIDDDLKG

-574 SSVSEDQV
+574 STISEEEV
-582 EKDIIKTVREKI
+582 EKDIVKSVREKI

-634 STIDDEKIIDEIQE
+634 STIDDEKIIEEIQQ
-648 KIGDYRR
+648 KIKEYRA